1 MSGFK
6 NIHLFGYSGHA
17 YVVIDVAL
25 ANNFKVLGYFDKSV
39 KAANPYAIAYHGY
52 EQDLDIKT
60 IIKTDCAFPAVGFNR
75 LRKQL
80 VQMMED
86 IEVKQLSLI
95 DPSAYV
101 SPKAVIGVSTLIAP
115 QATVNSIVK
124 LGKGVIVNT
133 AAIVE
138 HECTIGDFS
147 HIAPGA
153 VLAGNV
159 TVGEQVFIGG
169 NATVKEGVSIGAG
182 ATIGAGAVVLTDI
195 PAGETWVGNPAKPMR
210 K

>member
-1 MSGFK
+1 
-6 NIHLFGYSGHA
+6 
-17 YVVIDVAL
+17 VVTDVAL
-25 ANNFKVLGYFDKSV
+25 ANGHTVLGYFDKAA

-60 IIKTDCAFPAVGFNR
+60 IIKTDYAFPAVGSNR

-80 VQMMED
+80 VKMMED
-86 IEVKQLSLI
+86 LEVKQLSLI

-101 SPKAVIGVSTLIAP
+101 SPKVLIGTSTLIAP
-115 QATVNSIVK
+115 QATVNSLAK
-124 LGKGVIVNT
+124 LGKSVIVNT

-159 TVGEQVFIGG
+159 TVGEQVFIGA
-169 NATVKEGVSIGAG
+169 NATVKEGVIIGTG

-195 PAGETWVGNPAKPMR
+195 PVGETWAGNPAKPIR